1 MDQEES
7 NLLSVIARYG
17 QVNESRDGCDLGEG
31 GATQGLGEMVRLE
44 EKRGC
49 PTPWLAQCP

>member
-31 GATQGLGEMVRLE
+31 GATQGLGRD
-44 EKRGC
+44 GFG
-49 PTPWLAQCP
+49 